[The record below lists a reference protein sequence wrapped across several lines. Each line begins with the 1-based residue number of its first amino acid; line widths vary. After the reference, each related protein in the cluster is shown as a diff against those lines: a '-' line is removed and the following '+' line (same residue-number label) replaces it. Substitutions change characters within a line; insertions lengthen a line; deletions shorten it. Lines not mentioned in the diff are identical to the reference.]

1 MAKRK
6 TLSKKI
12 RFEVFKRDSFT
23 CQYCG
28 RSAPDVILEVDH
40 INPVANGGDN
50 DIMNLITSCRDCNRG
65 KGKTELSDSE
75 TIKKKKE
82 QLDELNERRNQ
93 LEMMLEWEQGL
104 HNFVEDQIDAIEQ
117 FLQST
122 CGQGFSEYG
131 RKWCKGLINKFGF
144 EEVYESSK
152 ISMDRYYDSD
162 EGSTTKAFNYIERI
176 CYSREKEKNNPYLYY
191 INYIKK
197 ICRTNFSYVDE
208 NKLFKWLTQ
217 LIHSESDFQEIKG
230 IVIDCANWTQL
241 KRRIEPL
248 LEERGI
254 DA

>member
-131 RKWCKGLINKFGF
+131 RKS
-144 EEVYESSK
+144 V
-152 ISMDRYYDSD
+152 
-162 EGSTTKAFNYIERI
+162 
-176 CYSREKEKNNPYLYY
+176 
-191 INYIKK
+191 
-197 ICRTNFSYVDE
+197 SYTH
-208 NKLFKWLTQ
+208 LT
-217 LIHSESDFQEIKG
+217 LPTI
-230 IVIDCANWTQL
+230 
-241 KRRIEPL
+241 L
-248 LEERGI
+248 LV
-254 DA
+254 

>member
-1 MAKRK
+1 M
-6 TLSKKI
+6 
-12 RFEVFKRDSFT
+12 
-23 CQYCG
+23 
-28 RSAPDVILEVDH
+28 P
-40 INPVANGGDN
+40 INSRA
-50 DIMNLITSCRDCNRG
+50 
-65 KGKTELSDSE
+65 KGKAG
-75 TIKKKKE
+75 
-82 QLDELNERRNQ
+82 
-93 LEMMLEWEQGL
+93 EWEQGL

-152 ISMDRYYDSD
+152 ISMDRYYDGD